1 MFKGKKKLNICK
13 NAFFVKKTLEFVKN
27 KQHFLTKGLKENPKH
42 RKVAHQF

>member
-1 MFKGKKKLNICK
+1 MFKGKKAKYLHKCIFCE
-13 NAFFVKKTLEFVKN
+13 KTLEFVKN